1 MNNLIETLN
10 WRYATKRMNGNKI
23 PSEKLDVILEAIKL
37 SPSSAGLQPY
47 TVFVIEDQA
56 VKEKIHKVAYSQP
69 QVIEASHLLVFAA
82 YNKLTAENVSDYMNL
97 IADTRSIPVE
107 SLDGF
112 KNSISAGLLSRSEEV
127 NAQWAARQAYI
138 ALGHALVAAASEQID
153 ATPMEG
159 FDAKGLDEI
168 LGLNEKG
175 LNSVVI
181 MTLGYRDSENDTL
194 ASAKKVRKTHEE
206 LFVTI

>member
-181 MTLGYRDSENDTL
+181 MTLGYRDSENDAL
-194 ASAKKVRKTHEE
+194 ASAKKVRKAHEE

>member
-23 PSEKLDVILEAIKL
+23 PSEKLDVILKAIQL
-37 SPSSAGLQPY
+37 SPSSGGLQPY
-47 TVFVIEDQA
+47 TVFVIKDQEI
-56 VKEKIHKVAYSQP
+56 KEKIQKVAYMQP
-69 QVIEASHLLVFAA
+69 QIVESSHLIVFAFW
-82 YNKLTAENVSDYMNL
+82 KKVTAEHVESFIDL
-97 IADTRSIPVE
+97 IAETRGISAE
-107 SLDGF
+107 SL
-112 KNSISAGLLSRSEEV
+112 NGLKTSLINRLSNHTDEA

-138 ALGHALVAAASEQID
+138 ALGHALVAAASEHID

-159 FDAKGLDEI
+159 FDPDGLDEI

-175 LNSVVI
+175 LRSVVI
-181 MTLGYRDSENDTL
+181 MTLGYRDSENDVL
-194 ASAKKVRKTHEE
+194 AKAKKVRRPQKE

>member
-23 PSEKLDVILEAIKL
+23 PSEKLDIILEAIQL
-37 SPSSAGLQPY
+37 SPSSGGLQPY
-47 TVFVIEDQA
+47 TVFVIEDQEIK
-56 VKEKIHKVAYSQP
+56 VKIQKVAYMQP
-69 QVIEASHLLVFAA
+69 QIVESSHLIVFASW
-82 YNKLTAENVSDYMNL
+82 KKITAGQVESFIDL
-97 IADTRSIPVE
+97 IAETRGIAAE
-107 SLDGF
+107 SLNGL
-112 KNSISAGLLSRSEEV
+112 KTSLINRISNHTDEA

-159 FDAKGLDEI
+159 FDPDGLDEI

-175 LNSVVI
+175 LRSVVI
-181 MTLGYRDSENDTL
+181 MTLGYRDAENDVL
-194 ASAKKVRKTHEE
+194 ARAKKVRRSHEE

>member
-47 TVFVIEDQA
+47 TVFVIEDQE

-69 QVIEASHLLVFAA
+69 QIIEASHVLVFAA
-82 YNKLTAENVSDYMNL
+82 YNKLTSENVSDYMNL

-112 KNSISAGLLSRSEEV
+112 KNSISAGLLNRSEEV

-181 MTLGYRDSENDTL
+181 MTLGYRDSENDAL
-194 ASAKKVRKTHEE
+194 ASAKKVRKTHEA

>member
-127 NAQWAARQAYI
+127 NAQWAARQTYI

-206 LFVTI
+206 LFVSI

>member
-23 PSEKLDVILEAIKL
+23 PSEKLDVILEAIQL

-47 TVFVIEDQA
+47 TVFVIEDQE
-56 VKEKIHKVAYSQP
+56 VKEKIHKISYHQP
-69 QVIEASHLLVFAA
+69 QIIESSHLLVFAV
-82 YNKLTAENVSDYMNL
+82 YNTITAEIISDYMTL
-97 IADTRSIPVE
+97 IAETRGIPVE

-112 KNSISAGLLSRSEEV
+112 KTSITAGILTRTEEV
-127 NAQWAARQAYI
+127 NAHWADRQAYI
-138 ALGHALVAAASEQID
+138 ALGHALVAAASEKID

-159 FDAKGLDEI
+159 FDAKALDEI

-175 LNSVVI
+175 LHSVVI
-181 MTLGYRDSENDTL
+181 MTLGYRDDENDVL
-194 ASAKKVRKTHEE
+194 AKAKKVRRPHEE
-206 LFVTI
+206 LFVTV

>member
-47 TVFVIEDQA
+47 TVFVIEDQE

-69 QVIEASHLLVFAA
+69 QIIEASHVLVFAA
-82 YNKLTAENVSDYMNL
+82 YNKLTSENVSDYLNL
-97 IADTRSIPVE
+97 IADTRSIPVA

-112 KNSISAGLLSRSEEV
+112 KNSIGAGLLSRSEEV

-181 MTLGYRDSENDTL
+181 MTLGYRDSENDPL
-194 ASAKKVRKTHEE
+194 ASAKKVRKTHEA

>member
-23 PSEKLDVILEAIKL
+23 PSEKLDVILEAIQL
-37 SPSSAGLQPY
+37 SPSSGGLQPY
-47 TVFVIEDQA
+47 TIFVIEDQEIKA
-56 VKEKIHKVAYSQP
+56 KIQKVAYMQP
-69 QVIEASHLLVFAA
+69 QIVESSHLIVFASW
-82 YNKLTAENVSDYMNL
+82 KKITPGQVESFIDL
-97 IADTRSIPVE
+97 IAETRGIAAE
-107 SLDGF
+107 SLNGL
-112 KNSISAGLLSRSEEV
+112 KTSLINRISNHTDEA

-159 FDAKGLDEI
+159 FDPDGLDEI

-175 LNSVVI
+175 LRSVVI
-181 MTLGYRDSENDTL
+181 MTLGYRDAENDVL
-194 ASAKKVRKTHEE
+194 AKAKKVRRSHEE

>member
-23 PSEKLDVILEAIKL
+23 PSKKLDVILEAIKL